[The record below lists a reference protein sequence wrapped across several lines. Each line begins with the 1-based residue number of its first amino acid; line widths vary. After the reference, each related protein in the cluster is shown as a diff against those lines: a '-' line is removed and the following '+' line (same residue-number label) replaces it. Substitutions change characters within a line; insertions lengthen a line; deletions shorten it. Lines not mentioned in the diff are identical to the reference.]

1 MNIYN
6 FASNEGEWTLEKTS
20 FSNDHCAFRGG
31 DFGDT
36 GSSYPASDRNSGI
49 TTSSGIFIG
58 FRPALYVN

>member
-20 FSNDHCAFRGG
+20 NSNYPCAYRGG
-31 DFGDT
+31 DYGDT
-36 GSSYPASDRNSGI
+36 GSGLPASYRSDYI
-49 TTSSGIFIG
+49 TTSASSHFG